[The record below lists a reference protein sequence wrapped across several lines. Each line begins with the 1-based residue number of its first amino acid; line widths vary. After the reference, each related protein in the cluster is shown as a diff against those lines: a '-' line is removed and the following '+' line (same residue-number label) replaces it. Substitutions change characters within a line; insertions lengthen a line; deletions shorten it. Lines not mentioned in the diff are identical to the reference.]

1 MKEFSVQEILEFSRS
16 IEMES
21 YTYYTHVEQIAVES
35 ELKELASALAAEEMK
50 HYNRMN
56 QFLEE
61 NKLTKEE
68 LDEQVRVAKSDHA
81 MLIETREIP
90 EHPTSLAILERAYD
104 REVHTGNMYRTLL
117 AYTNL
122 SADLVATFEDLVD
135 QEEGHAKRI
144 DSLIRKI
151 GG

>member
-21 YTYYTHVEQIAVES
+21 YTYYTRVGEIAPES
-35 ELKELASALAAEEMK
+35 GLRDLASELAAEELK

-56 QFLEE
+56 QFLEK
-61 NKLTKEE
+61 NRLTRAE
-68 LDEQVRVAKSDHA
+68 LDERVRVAKSDHA
-81 MLIETREIP
+81 MLIMTRDIP
-90 EHPTSLAILERAYD
+90 EHPTSLAILERAHE

-122 SADLVATFEDLVD
+122 SADLVETFEDLVD
-135 QEEGHAKRI
+135 QEEGHAMRI
-144 DSLIRKI
+144 ESMIRKI
-151 GG
+151 RE